1 MFPSASRPSDL
12 NSSVLIL
19 LEPQLASTALIF
31 NNVPL
36 NDKVKK
42 PMYYLYCNYSIFN
55 QNFIL
60 YKKFMNMY
68 SLGGTFTI
76 ILKVSTLLFAVVDTV
91 PQS

>member
-1 MFPSASRPSDL
+1 MNLMFPSASRPSDL

-42 PMYYLYCNYSIFN
+42 PMYYLYCNYSIF
-55 QNFIL
+55 
-60 YKKFMNMY
+60 
-68 SLGGTFTI
+68 
-76 ILKVSTLLFAVVDTV
+76 
-91 PQS
+91 